1 MVGYNLG
8 YDTNVLQVSQ
18 VMELNLIHI
27 ILTRDANFQ
36 MYLYFVPLLSMYSVS
51 LVCHHIVELHTI

>member
-1 MVGYNLG
+1 MVAYNLG
-8 YDTNVLQVSQ
+8 YDKKFLRVSQ
-18 VMELNLIHI
+18 VVELNLIHI
-27 ILTRDANFQ
+27 ILTRDGNFQ